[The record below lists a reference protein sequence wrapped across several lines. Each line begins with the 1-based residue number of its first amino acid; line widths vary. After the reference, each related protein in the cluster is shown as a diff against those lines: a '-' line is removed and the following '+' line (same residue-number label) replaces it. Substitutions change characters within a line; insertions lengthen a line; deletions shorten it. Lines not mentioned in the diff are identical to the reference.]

1 MNNYK
6 EIRFINLFIRF
17 TIVFFIVIMLFKL
30 IIGFFRFEGIE
41 GLNNEYFVDGKWQ
54 SFLQLQVVM
63 SLAYG
68 LFIAIYY
75 KFIKK

>member
-1 MNNYK
+1 MNTYK
-6 EIRFINLFIRF
+6 NIRFINLFIRF

-30 IIGFFRFEGIE
+30 IIGFFRYNGME
-41 GLNNEYFVDGKWQ
+41 GLNDEYFVDGKWQ
-54 SFLQLQVVM
+54 PFLQLHVVM

>member
-6 EIRFINLFIRF
+6 EIRFIKLFIRF

-41 GLNNEYFVDGKWQ
+41 GLNNEYFIDGKWQ
-54 SFLQLQVVM
+54 PFIQLQVVM

>member
-6 EIRFINLFIRF
+6 NIRFINLFIRF

-30 IIGFFRFEGIE
+30 VIGFFRFEGIE

-54 SFLQLQVVM
+54 PFIQLQVVM

>member
-1 MNNYK
+1 MNTYK
-6 EIRFINLFIRF
+6 NIRFINLFIRF

-30 IIGFFRFEGIE
+30 AIGFFRFEGID

-54 SFLQLQVVM
+54 PFIQLQVVM

>member
-6 EIRFINLFIRF
+6 NVRFINLFMRF
-17 TIVFFIVIMLFKL
+17 TIVFFIVIILFKL
-30 IIGFFRFEGIE
+30 VIGFFRFEGVE
-41 GLNNEYFVDGKWQ
+41 GLNNEYFIDGKWQ
-54 SFLQLQVVM
+54 PFIQFQVVI